1 KVIRPDRVQD
11 DESVRRFQREARAAA
26 RAAHPNIVTIFDT
39 DLAAGKYYLAME
51 YVEGVTLSRL
61 VRERGPLPVAVACDY
76 ARQAALGLQHAHERG
91 LVHRDIKPGN
101 LVLTQAQGAQA
112 GGVVKILDLGLARL
126 TDASESRETVS
137 ELTHTGMVMG
147 TLDFI

>member
-1 KVIRPDRVQD
+1 MVIDSVPNLLAALREYRLLDPARLEDVARLQTRFPD
-11 DESVRRFQREARAAA
+11 ARALA
-26 RAAHPNIVTIFDT
+26 RELLQRGWLTAYQINQ
-39 DLAAGKYYLAME
+39 
-51 YVEGVTLSRL
+51 
-61 VRERGPLPVAVACDY
+61 RGPLPVAVACDY

-147 TLDFI
+147 